1 MKDTSKFNFRLSF
14 MLLLVMVASM
24 VLAACGSPAQQTAVT
39 DVATA
44 AATAVDP
51 AVGGT
56 TPTAAAQTGDTTPA
70 TDDETAID
78 TTAVVVGGTPAL
90 GATGDDAA
98 AGAGGADCGVTG
110 ELGPLEEVADANP
123 NGELVYNLEQEPE
136 NGDPQVSSFVNEIQF
151 NSPVFLPLFSLNE
164 ENQPVFGGAESC
176 TLTNGGKTWTLT
188 IREHNYSD
196 GKPVTANDYANAI
209 LRSCDPDVAG
219 NYSYVMYDI
228 VGCQEFR
235 ESTVD
240 AEGNEVKLT
249 DAQKQALREKVQ
261 VKATDERTLEITI
274 KSPVG
279 YFAFILSL
287 WTTYPVRQDLVEKGG
302 ERWWAKPETFIGNGP
317 FKLTQYSA
325 TRISYDRNENF
336 FRGTPRLA
344 KLRYELI
351 VNEPRFVQGYQRGDL
366 DAVDITGESLRLVQ
380 GNEEL
385 SAGLIRAVE
394 ASTFY
399 IALDNTIEPFQKVQV
414 RQAFAAALDRELAI
428 RQVRQGVGKVA
439 GSFLYPGI
447 AGYQE
452 ETKQTFDPERAKQ
465 LLAEGGYPNGQ
476 GFPKLI
482 LPYRNDDDLSK
493 KLAVFY
499 AQQFKKVLNVD
510 ITPRATD
517 PVQLVAA
524 RKSTKPEERPD
535 IYLSGWFQDYPHPQN
550 WVSLVFAPLPSNS
563 LAPLG
568 WNDKEYLDLIQ
579 RADRIADVEEAA
591 PLYAQADARLAELAP
606 AIFTNHGEVLSLVKP
621 YVKGYVD
628 YPGDPLGLARQSESI
643 YVTNEKE

>member
-1 MKDTSKFNFRLSF
+1 M
-14 MLLLVMVASM
+14 
-24 VLAACGSPAQQTAVT
+24 
-39 DVATA
+39 
-44 AATAVDP
+44 
-51 AVGGT
+51 
-56 TPTAAAQTGDTTPA
+56 
-70 TDDETAID
+70 
-78 TTAVVVGGTPAL
+78 VVGGTPAL

-151 NSPVFLPLFSLNE
+151 NSPVFVPLFSLNE

-279 YFAFILSL
+279 YFPFILSL

-606 AIFTNHGEVLSLVKP
+606 AVFTNHGEVLSLVKP

-628 YPGDPLGLARQSESI
+628 YPGDPLGLARQSEAI